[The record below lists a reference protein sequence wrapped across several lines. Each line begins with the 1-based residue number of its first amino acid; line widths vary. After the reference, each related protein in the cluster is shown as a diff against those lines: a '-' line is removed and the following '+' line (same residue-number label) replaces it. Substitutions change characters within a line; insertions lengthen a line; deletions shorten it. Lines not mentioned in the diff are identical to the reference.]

1 MGWCV
6 EAMMTSKNAKRCQGK
21 VKCARD
27 VAGADEGG
35 EQDEGPKSRWAG
47 SRRGG
52 GIIVRLLAVLS
63 VKLEHTREVLAV
75 AVRTSLKSGGRS
87 HCCGSYAPWTKAG
100 GSALLFRGGKSTR

>member
-52 GIIVRLLAVLS
+52 GIIVRLLGVLS

-75 AVRTSLKSGGRS
+75 AVRTSLKSSSARRSVALLWLVCSMDEGGR
-87 HCCGSYAPWTKAG
+87 
-100 GSALLFRGGKSTR
+100 